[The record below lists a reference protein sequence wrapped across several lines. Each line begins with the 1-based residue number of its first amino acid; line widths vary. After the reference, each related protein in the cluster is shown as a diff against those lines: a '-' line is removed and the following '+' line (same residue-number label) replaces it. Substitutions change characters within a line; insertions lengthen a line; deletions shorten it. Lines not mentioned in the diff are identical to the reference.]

1 MLQGRVGGPNDSAE
15 IAEGFFIDTV
25 ISEKLRVVTKISKK
39 LVESPESSLRAAQ
52 PTTEG
57 SSFGELWFENGKLQ
71 FHKGLLRMP
80 PIDSEPAPH

>member
-15 IAEGFFIDTV
+15 IAEGFFIV
-25 ISEKLRVVTKISKK
+25 SEKLRVVTKISKK

-57 SSFGELWFENGKLQ
+57 SSFGGLWFENGKLQ